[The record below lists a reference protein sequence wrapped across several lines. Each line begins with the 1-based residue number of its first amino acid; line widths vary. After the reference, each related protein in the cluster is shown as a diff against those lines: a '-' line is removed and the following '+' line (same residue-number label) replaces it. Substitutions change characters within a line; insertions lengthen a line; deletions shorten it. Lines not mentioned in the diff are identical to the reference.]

1 MRIAGTTN
9 TAHAYSWVSPERGS
23 NCPCLSSVSSLLSV
37 SVFCFL
43 YVIFCFSGEAE
54 WKVANSEW
62 GRNWMV
68 INDLSPNMEYEVRLV
83 AKNKH
88 GDMASSTLY
97 RVKTQPRQG
106 TWKRSY
112 DKI

>member
-1 MRIAGTTN
+1 MSFFCIL
-9 TAHAYSWVSPERGS
+9 YI
-23 NCPCLSSVSSLLSV
+23 
-37 SVFCFL
+37 VFCHL
-43 YVIFCFSGEAE
+43 GEAE

-62 GRNWMV
+62 GLNWMV

-106 TWKRSY
+106 KRNQSY
-112 DKI
+112 DKIWFAKFLAIQ